1 MEGIGIKS
9 SDIMGRG
16 TNVQRITGGRDINPF
31 KPNMLEAMRGENK
44 TLGDVLN
51 IRGLYGKSKIIS
63 FASGQWRSN
72 KSMAGGGI
80 LLDQGIHLLDLLSP
94 QQIMNFF

>member
-1 MEGIGIKS
+1 MPKIPGVTSEILKKKVLDALEGIGIKS

-44 TLGDVLN
+44 TLGD
-51 IRGLYGKSKIIS
+51 
-63 FASGQWRSN
+63 A
-72 KSMAGGGI
+72 
-80 LLDQGIHLLDLLSP
+80 LDLFANEAKF
-94 QQIMNFF
+94 IMNANDG